1 MEEAVEVRSAEEA
14 QMNCSKFVVSAVALW
29 IALAAPVGAAIKEA
43 HVSGGTVMGTISNG
57 VASFKGIPFAAPPIG
72 PLRWKAPQPV
82 IPWEGIK
89 ISDSFGPPCAQKS
102 GNEIQG
108 SEDCLFLN
116 VWSGASNPAERR
128 PVMVWIHGG
137 AFNWGTTSSPTFDGS
152 HFAEQGV
159 VLVSIAYRLGVF
171 GFLAHPQLSRES
183 GKGSGAYA
191 LQDQIAALNW
201 VRQNIRQFGG
211 DSSRVTIFGE
221 SSGGGSVSLLAAAP
235 AARGLFHRAIS
246 ESGGA
251 FNYGQLSSRGAA
263 EATGERFL
271 QELGAADIAAA
282 RSISVDRL
290 IEAANGSGQ
299 LKFAPLIDGDI
310 VRKSNLELY
319 RAGLFN
325 DTPILIGFNSD
336 DRDSDIPANA
346 TSAAFE
352 EQYRSLPAECGSLAK
367 AVVAGYPHGT
377 DAAAAKAFKDL
388 KRDAGFGWQSWTWA
402 RLHTRKGK
410 GAVYLYYFDVRTP
423 EWPDGAPHGAEVLYV
438 FGNLGDRA
446 LPEDI
451 KVSELMHRYWINFAS
466 AGDPN
471 GPGLP
476 HWPAFDERVETAM
489 IFDQTLSARP
499 LPHADRIET
508 FDHYLACVNSRTSK

>member
-1 MEEAVEVRSAEEA
+1 MD
-14 QMNCSKFVVSAVALW
+14 CSKFVVSAVALW

-43 HVSGGTVMGTISNG
+43 HVSGGTVMGTTSNG

-72 PLRWKAPQPV
+72 QLRWKAPQPV
-82 IPWEGIK
+82 IPWEGIRR
-89 ISDSFGPPCAQKS
+89 SDSFGPPCAQAP
-102 GNEIQG
+102 G
-108 SEDCLFLN
+108 SENQSAEDCLFLN
-116 VWSGASNPAERR
+116 VWSGATNPAERR

-137 AFNWGTTSSPTFDGS
+137 GFNWGATWSPTFDGS
-152 HFAEQGV
+152 RFAEQRV
-159 VLVSIAYRLGVF
+159 VLVSVAYRLGVF

-183 GKGSGAYA
+183 GKSSGVYA
-191 LQDQIAALNW
+191 LEDQIAALKW
-201 VRQNIRQFGG
+201 VQQNISQFGG
-211 DSSRVTIFGE
+211 DPTRVTIFGG

-251 FNYGQLSSRGAA
+251 FNYGQLSSRAAA

-282 RSISVDRL
+282 RSISADRL
-290 IEAANGSGQ
+290 IAAANGSGQ
-299 LKFAPLIDGDI
+299 LRFAPLIDGDL

-319 RAGLFN
+319 RAGRFN

-346 TSAAFE
+346 TTAAFE
-352 EQYRSLPAECGSLAK
+352 EQYRSLPAECASLAK
-367 AVVAGYPHGT
+367 AVVAGYPHAT

-388 KRDAGFGWQSWTWA
+388 KRDAGYGWQAWTWA
-402 RLHTRKGK
+402 HLHARKGK
-410 GAVYLYYFDVRTP
+410 GPIYLYYFDARTP
-423 EWPDGAPHGAEVLYV
+423 DSPDGAPHGAEVLYV

-451 KVSELMHRYWINFAS
+451 KVSELMQRYWINFAS

-476 HWPAFDERVETAM
+476 RWPAFDERAETAM
-489 IFDQTLSARP
+489 IFNQTPSARP

-508 FDHYLACVNSRTSK
+508 FDRLLACVNSRTSK

>member
-1 MEEAVEVRSAEEA
+1 MSRYRFLTNAAV
-14 QMNCSKFVVSAVALW
+14 LW
-29 IALAAPVGAAIKEA
+29 ITLPTSVGASIQEA
-43 HVSGGTVMGTISNG
+43 HVSGGTVMGTINNG

-72 PLRWKAPQPV
+72 QLRWKTPQPV
-82 IPWEGIK
+82 IPWDGIK
-89 ISDSFGPPCAQKS
+89 RSDSFGPSCAQKS
-102 GNEIQG
+102 ENEIQG

-116 VWSGASNPAERR
+116 VWSGATNPAERR

-137 AFNWGTTSSPTFDGS
+137 AFNWGSTSSPQFDGS
-152 HFAEQGV
+152 RFAEHGV
-159 VLVSIAYRLGVF
+159 VLVSVAYRLGVF

-191 LQDQIAALNW
+191 LQDQIAALKW
-201 VRQNIRQFGG
+201 VQQNIRQFGG
-211 DSSRVTIFGE
+211 DPTRVTIFGE
-221 SSGGGSVSLLAAAP
+221 SSGGNSVSLLAAAP

-246 ESGGA
+246 ESGGV
-251 FNYGQLSSRGAA
+251 FNHGQLPSLGVA
-263 EATGERFL
+263 EATGQRFL
-271 QELGAADIAAA
+271 QELGAADIEAA

-290 IEAANGSGQ
+290 LEAASGAGP
-299 LKFAPLIDGDI
+299 LKFSTVLDGDI
-310 VRKSNLELY
+310 VRGSSVELY

-336 DRDSDIPANA
+336 DRDSEIPASA

-352 EQYRSLPAECGSLAK
+352 AQYLSFPSECGSLAK
-367 AVVAGYPHGT
+367 AVVAGYPHST
-377 DAAAAKAFKDL
+377 DAAATKAFKDL
-388 KRDAGFGWQSWTWA
+388 KREAGLGWQSWTWA
-402 RLHTRKGK
+402 RLHAQKGK
-410 GAVYLYYFDVRTP
+410 GHIYLYYFDVRTP
-423 EWPDGAPHGAEVLYV
+423 AWPDGAPHGAEVLYV

-451 KVSELMHRYWINFAS
+451 KISELMHRYWINFAS

-476 HWPAFDERVETAM
+476 HWPAFRERAETAM
-489 IFDQTLSARP
+489 IFDQAPSARP

-508 FDHYLACVNSRTSK
+508 FDRYLACVNSRTSK

>member
-1 MEEAVEVRSAEEA
+1 MNFCRFLNSVATFWIILIAPAAAVIHEANVTGGA
-14 QMNCSKFVVSAVALW
+14 
-29 IALAAPVGAAIKEA
+29 IVGI
-43 HVSGGTVMGTISNG
+43 VNDG

-72 PLRWKAPQPV
+72 PLRWKPPQPV
-82 IPWEGIK
+82 IAWDGIK
-89 ISDSFGPPCAQKS
+89 RTVSFGPPCAQRS
-102 GNEIQG
+102 GNENQG

-116 VWSGASNPAERR
+116 VWTGATNPADRR

-137 AFNWGTTSSPTFDGS
+137 AFNWGSTSSPEFDGS
-152 HFAEQGV
+152 RFAKQGV
-159 VLVSIAYRLGVF
+159 VLVSVAYRLGVF

-191 LQDQIAALNW
+191 LQDQIAALKW
-201 VRQNIRQFGG
+201 VQQNITQFGG
-211 DSSRVTIFGE
+211 DPARITIFGE

-251 FNYGQLSSRGAA
+251 FNPGQLSSLGVA
-263 EATGERFL
+263 EAKGQRLL
-271 QELGAADIAAA
+271 QELGAADLEAA

-290 IEAANGSGQ
+290 LEAASGSGP
-299 LKFAPLIDGDI
+299 LKFSPLLDGDI
-310 VRKSNLELY
+310 VRGSNIELY

-336 DRDSDIPANA
+336 DRDSDIPASA

-352 EQYRSLPAECGSLAK
+352 EQFRSFAPVCGSLAK

-377 DAAAAKAFKDL
+377 DAAASKAFKDL
-388 KRDAGFGWQSWTWA
+388 KRDAGYGWQSWTWA
-402 RLHTRKGK
+402 HLHVRKGK
-410 GAVYLYYFDVRTP
+410 GPVYLYYFDVRTP
-423 EWPDGAPHGAEVLYV
+423 GSPDGAPHFAEVSYV
-438 FGNLGDRA
+438 FANLGAPPR
-446 LPEDI
+446 PEDI
-451 KVSELMHRYWINFAS
+451 KVSDLMHRYWINFATR
-466 AGDPN
+466 GDPN

-476 HWPAFDERVETAM
+476 HWPAFVEKTEPAM
-489 IFDQTLSARP
+489 IFDDAPSARP

-508 FDHYLACVNSRTSK
+508 FDRYLACVRSGTSE

>member
-1 MEEAVEVRSAEEA
+1 MTEIASHEEAEMSLYKFLTSA
-14 QMNCSKFVVSAVALW
+14 AVLW
-29 IALAAPVGAAIKEA
+29 IALPAPVGAAIQEA
-43 HVSGGTVMGTISNG
+43 HVSGGTVMGTINNG

-72 PLRWKAPQPV
+72 QLRWKPPQPV
-82 IPWEGIK
+82 IPWDGIK
-89 ISDSFGPPCAQKS
+89 RSDSFGPPCAQKS

-116 VWSGASNPAERR
+116 VWSGATNPAERR

-137 AFNWGTTSSPTFDGS
+137 AFNWGATSSPQFDGS
-152 HFAEQGV
+152 RFAEQGV
-159 VLVSIAYRLGVF
+159 VLVSVAYRLGVF

-191 LQDQIAALNW
+191 LQDQIAALKW
-201 VRQNIRQFGG
+201 VQQNIRQFGG
-211 DSSRVTIFGE
+211 DPTRVTIFGE
-221 SSGGGSVSLLAAAP
+221 SSGGNSVSLLAAAS

-246 ESGGA
+246 ESGGV
-251 FNYGQLSSRGAA
+251 FNYGQLSSLGAA
-263 EATGERFL
+263 EATGQRFL
-271 QELGAADIAAA
+271 QELGAADIEAA

-290 IEAANGSGQ
+290 LEAASGSGP
-299 LKFAPLIDGDI
+299 LKFAALIDGDI
-310 VRKSNLELY
+310 VRGSNVELY

-336 DRDSDIPANA
+336 DRDSDIPASA

-352 EQYRSLPAECGSLAK
+352 EQFRNFPPACGSLGK

-377 DAAAAKAFKDL
+377 DAAASKAFKDL

-402 RLHTRKGK
+402 RLHARKGK
-410 GAVYLYYFDVRTP
+410 GAVYLYYFDVRGP
-423 EWPDGAPHGAEVLYV
+423 GSPDGAPHGAEVSYV
-438 FGNLGDRA
+438 FANLGAKA

-451 KVSELMHRYWINFAS
+451 KVSDLMHRYWINFAS
-466 AGDPN
+466 TGDPN

-476 HWPAFDERVETAM
+476 HWPAFSERVETAM
-489 IFDQTLSARP
+489 IFDQTPSARP

-508 FDHYLACVNSRTSK
+508 FDRYLACVNSRTSE